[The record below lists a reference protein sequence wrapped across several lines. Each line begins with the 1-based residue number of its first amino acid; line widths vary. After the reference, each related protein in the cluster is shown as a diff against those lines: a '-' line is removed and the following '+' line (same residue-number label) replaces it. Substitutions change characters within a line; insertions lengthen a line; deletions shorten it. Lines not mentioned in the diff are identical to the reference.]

1 MQRWAALGLLTLLS
15 GCASPGGGIGFLPV
29 FRSDPP
35 ALSLLP
41 PLDGQLA
48 GADSNKVGLL
58 LGKPDLV
65 RRDGP
70 AEIWHYAGDECR
82 LLVFLYDEAPADL
95 AQAVPAPA
103 LTPPALTA
111 PALSAIDRQRAE
123 RRGVPG
129 LTKANL
135 ALATPIGNG
144 IVRHVAVWPAAAP
157 EAGCVDSVAKRA
169 RTARGNE

>member
-1 MQRWAALGLLTLLS
+1 MQRWAALGLLGLLS
-15 GCASPGGGIGFLPV
+15 GCASPGGVIGFLPI

-95 AQAVPAPA
+95 AQAAPA
-103 LTPPALTA
+103 LTAPALTA
-111 PALSAIDRQRAE
+111 PALSATDRQRAE

-169 RTARGNE
+169 RTARGND